1 MPARHAL
8 RVDTRH
14 DTRLCAGPPL
24 PLRAALAAA
33 AIAIA
38 PATPLAQAG
47 QDAALPPQQAVIS
60 APRDTVAT
68 PPRVDVEAACPDLVE
83 VLERELTAA
92 IRAWGKTGTMQVE
105 FSLRD
110 REVFD
115 VVSRGGPHE
124 YRLPVRRAL
133 RSLDCLPRPGG
144 IRHVFN
150 LRIDPEAADAT
161 PPRGLQA
168 GDAPRRVARVTAP

>member
-8 RVDTRH
+8 RFDTRH
-14 DTRLCAGPPL
+14 ETRLRAGPPL

-38 PATPLAQAG
+38 PATPLAQAA

-68 PPRVDVEAACPDLVE
+68 PPRMYVEAACPDLVD
-83 VLERELTAA
+83 VLERELTEA
-92 IRAWGKTGTMQVE
+92 IRTWGKAGTMRVE
-105 FSLRD
+105 FSLRGRD
-110 REVFD
+110 VFD

-124 YRLPVRRAL
+124 YRLPVRRAV
-133 RSLDCLPRPGG
+133 RSLGCLPRPGG
-144 IRHVFN
+144 DRYVFN
-150 LRIDPEAADAT
+150 LRIDPEAADAA
-161 PPRGLQA
+161 PPRGLRA
-168 GDAPRRVARVTAP
+168 GDGPRRVARVAAP